1 MKNAASDRG
10 GGDTGRAMSQENV
23 EIVRRGN
30 EAWNAGDLDAALA
43 LYHPDVIARAPA
55 GWPEPGPFVGR
66 DAVMQQFARLREAWA
81 SDALREVTEPLAVG
95 DRVVARMAWAGTG
108 RGPGLN
114 LELTFVWTV
123 RKGLIF
129 EIEFLWD
136 HAEALEAVGLRE

>member
-1 MKNAASDRG
+1 
-10 GGDTGRAMSQENV
+10 
-23 EIVRRGN
+23 
-30 EAWNAGDLDAALA
+30 
-43 LYHPDVIARAPA
+43 
-55 GWPEPGPFVGR
+55 
-66 DAVMQQFARLREAWA
+66 MQQFARLREAWA

-95 DRVVARMAWAGTG
+95 DRVVARMAWTGTG

-123 RKGLIF
+123 RQGLIL